1 LELQYHIQLVL
12 AALEEPKQ
20 QVSTTKELEAVFQ
33 ALVDM
38 LHTVEL
44 TVMEAVPMFT
54 GMNQMKL

>member
-44 TVMEAVPMFT
+44 TVMEAVPILT
-54 GMNQMKL
+54 GMYQMKL